1 MDNLLCFVAVEF
13 PDDPNVAG
21 YTFWYYCK
29 FNGATIGDSVI
40 APLGRHNHLQKGVV
54 RKVIFAEENSAP
66 YPFDRIKSIVEL
78 IKAGSVS

>member
-1 MDNLLCFVAVEF
+1 MESLLCFVAVEF

-29 FNGATIGDSVI
+29 FRGAKTDDSVI

-54 RKVIFAEENSAP
+54 RKVIFAEEDSAP
-66 YPFDRIKSIVEL
+66 YPFDRIKSIVRL
-78 IKAGSVS
+78 IAKDAV